1 MSLDAKL
8 KAWAQYPLPH
18 HTISRLIYHATRL
31 RHPLTPALINWF
43 VKQFD
48 VDLTEAANSEVG
60 DFSTFNTFFTRSL
73 ADNARPLAND
83 SSSFVWPAD
92 GKISALGQIE
102 NSTLLQA
109 KGHTYSVESLIADD
123 VWAGKY
129 NSGSFATIY
138 LSPRDYHRVHIP
150 RQGRLLSM
158 THVPGRLFS
167 VAPHT
172 VDNVPSLFARN
183 ERVIAHFESPQGAF
197 AVVWVGAMN
206 VGAIETVWAGLVTPE
221 KSARLP
227 GTTWLGRKLKVQG
240 STTWRYAE
248 QQDGHGDEHGE
259 NKNTGASLAQQDF
272 SRGEEIGRFNMGS
285 TVILLTENPLQF
297 QSEHINGG
305 AVKMGQSIGK
315 FR

>member
-1 MSLDAKL
+1 MSLDAKF

-18 HTISRLIYHATRL
+18 HAVSRLIYHATRL
-31 RHPLTPALINWF
+31 RHPFTPALINWF
-43 VKQFD
+43 VKQFK
-48 VDLTEAANSEVG
+48 VDLAEAANSEVS
-60 DFSTFNTFFTRSL
+60 DYDTFNAFFTRSL
-73 ADNARPLAND
+73 ADNVRPLASN

-109 KGHTYSVESLIADD
+109 KGHTYSVESLIADNEL
-123 VWAGKY
+123 AGKY
-129 NSGSFATIY
+129 NGSFATIY

-150 RQGRLLSM
+150 WQGRLLSM

-172 VDNVPSLFARN
+172 VDNVASLFARN

-227 GTTWLGRKLKVQG
+227 GTTWLGRKLKG
-240 STTWRYAE
+240 LDSTTWRYE
-248 QQDGHGDEHGE
+248 QH
-259 NKNTGASLAQQDF
+259 QDF

-297 QSEHINGG
+297 ESEYNKGS
-305 AVKMGQSIGK
+305 AVTMGQSMGQ
-315 FR
+315 FS